1 MANTSGKQLAV
12 GLRRAVIF
20 ALDANGY
27 PAAPGTTVY
36 EGIEIVGPKAFN
48 LTIPEARRISHTGND
63 RVLALDYLPP
73 LEGVSGELRVA
84 SNDIV
89 AKALVSAVNTFIVGE
104 ANFMPWG
111 TDKQGSELD
120 LGMLLFQQS
129 LDTDTKSRR
138 WKFYLVPKGRTIPS
152 PASMDENPAEDLY
165 RVAPNPTTKHL
176 WGTALVA
183 GTEGA
188 TESALFEGMSEGK
201 PNIVAFKGDG
211 TVVAFVLPTGKPATA
226 TAKMKIWQNGVVKAV
241 GTGLASLTVTTITF
255 TAAPA
260 NGDMV
265 VVWYEYA

>member
-12 GLRRAVIF
+12 GLRRAVVF

-27 PAAPGTTVY
+27 PAAPAATVY
-36 EGIEIVGPKAFN
+36 EGVEIVGPKAFT

-73 LEGVSGELRVA
+73 LEGTSGELRVA

-89 AKALVSAVNTFIVGE
+89 AKALVSAVNTFVVGE
-104 ANFMPWG
+104 STMMAWG

-120 LGMLLFQQS
+120 LGILLFQQS

-138 WKFYLVPKGRTIPS
+138 WKYYLMPKARVIPA
-152 PASMDENPAEDLY
+152 PASMDENAAEDLY
-165 RVAPNPTTKHL
+165 RIAPNPTTKHL
-176 WGTALVA
+176 WGTTLIS

-188 TESALFEGMSEGK
+188 TEMALAEGMAESK

-211 TVVAFVLPTGKPATA
+211 TVVAFLLPTGKPATA
-226 TAKMKIWQNGVVKAV
+226 TVKMKIWKNGVVQAV

-265 VVWYEYA
+265 VVFYEYA

>member
-1 MANTSGKQLAV
+1 MANASGKQLAV
-12 GLRRAVIF
+12 GLRRAVLF

-36 EGIEIVGPKAFN
+36 EGIEIVGPKAFA
-48 LTIPEARRISHTGND
+48 LTIPEARKISHTGND

-89 AKALVSAVNTFIVGE
+89 AKALVTAVNTFLIAE
-104 ANFMPWG
+104 SNLMAWG
-111 TDKQGSELD
+111 TDKQGSEVD

-129 LDTDTKSRR
+129 LDTSTKSRR
-138 WKFYLVPKGRTIPS
+138 WKFYLMPKARVIPA
-152 PASMDENPAEDLY
+152 PASMDENAAEDLY

-176 WGTALVA
+176 WGTALVS

-188 TESALFEGMSEGK
+188 TEMALAEGMSEGK

-211 TVVAFVLPTGKPATA
+211 AATAFALPTDKPATA
-226 TAKMKIWQNGVVKAV
+226 TAKMKVWKNGTVQTV
-241 GTGLASLTVTTITF
+241 GSGLATLTVTTATF

-260 NGDMV
+260 SGDMV
-265 VVWYEYA
+265 VIFYEY